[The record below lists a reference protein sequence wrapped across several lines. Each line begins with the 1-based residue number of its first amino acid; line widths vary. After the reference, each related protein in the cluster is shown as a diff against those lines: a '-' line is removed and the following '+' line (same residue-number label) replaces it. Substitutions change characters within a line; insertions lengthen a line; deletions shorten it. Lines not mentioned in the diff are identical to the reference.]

1 MLDGRYRLTRAE
13 VVNARTCLDKS
24 VHVASIWFA
33 VAMEA
38 TKLAALPL
46 FSALPSADLEHV
58 AAAVREL
65 DAPPGSEIVSEGD
78 FGHALYVIESGSA
91 EVVRGGNVIATL
103 GPGDVF
109 GEIAVSAS
117 GRRVAT
123 VRARSQMRLA
133 MLFSRDLWRLEKEH
147 PEIAASL
154 RRGIDQRLAELD
166 SR

>member
-1 MLDGRYRLTRAE
+1 M
-13 VVNARTCLDKS
+13 
-24 VHVASIWFA
+24 WFSFT
-33 VAMEA
+33 MEA
-38 TKLAALPL
+38 TRLAALPL
-46 FSALPSADLEHV
+46 FSSLAPADLESV

-65 DAPPGSEIVSEGD
+65 DAPPGSEVVSEGD
-78 FGHALYVIESGSA
+78 FGHAPYVIESGSA
-91 EVVRGGNVIATL
+91 EVVRSGIVIAAL

-123 VRARSQMRLA
+123 VRATSQMRLV

-154 RRGIDQRLAELD
+154 RRSIDQRLAELN
-166 SR
+166 SK

>member
-1 MLDGRYRLTRAE
+1 MAPGRLKGDEVGERDG
-13 VVNARTCLDKS
+13 
-24 VHVASIWFA
+24 SIWFSFA
-33 VAMEA
+33 REA
-38 TKLAALPL
+38 TRLAVLPL
-46 FSALPSADLEHV
+46 FSALSPADLEPV
-58 AAAVREL
+58 AAAVREP
-65 DAPPGSEIVSEGD
+65 DAPPGSQVVSEGD

-91 EVVRGGNVIATL
+91 EVVRGGNVIAAL

-123 VRARSQMRLA
+123 VRATSQMRLV

-154 RRGIDQRLAELD
+154 RRSIDQRLAELN